1 MLDYSIYKRKV
12 NDKSYYYV
20 MFKNDETGKF
30 MSAKSVESLRKRL
43 GDTEHHHIT
52 RRSEAESIARRAR
65 EAGLDGNEK
74 IEDPLFIDWLLQF
87 WDFDNSYYIKKENKK
102 RQNEDWNNQLNQVT
116 GILSTKSPTS
126 DRPIS
131 RIQEME

>member
-1 MLDYSIYKRKV
+1 
-12 NDKSYYYV
+12 

-102 RQNEDWNNQLNQVT
+102 RQKPFNWTLIMSQLMIMYPERLLYEELV
-116 GILSTKSPTS
+116 
-126 DRPIS
+126 
-131 RIQEME
+131 